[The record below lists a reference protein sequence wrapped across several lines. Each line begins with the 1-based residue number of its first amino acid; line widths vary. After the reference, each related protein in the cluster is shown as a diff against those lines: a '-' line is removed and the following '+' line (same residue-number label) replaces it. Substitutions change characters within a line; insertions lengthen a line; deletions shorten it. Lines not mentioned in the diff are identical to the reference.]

1 MPQQRVILNG
11 ETLSWLNV
19 TVGVPQGSILGPLLF
34 LLYVNDLYDEIT
46 SLCKIFADNASLFSR
61 IQKKSYSNFQFNNHL
76 ETISKEAFQWKM
88 LFNPA
93 PIKEAIEVCF
103 SHKRD
108 KEIYPSLKLNNN
120 DVQPANSQQY

>member
-46 SLCKIFADNASLFSR
+46 SLCKIFADNASLFSK
-61 IQKKSYSNFQFNNHL
+61 IQKKSYSNFQFNSHL

>member
-46 SLCKIFADNASLFSR
+46 SLCKIFADNASLFSK

>member
-34 LLYVNDLYDEIT
+34 PLYVNDLYDEIT

-120 DVQPANSQQY
+120 DVKPANSQQY

>member
-34 LLYVNDLYDEIT
+34 PLYVNDLYDEIT
-46 SLCKIFADNASLFSR
+46 SLCKIFADNASLFSK